1 MNLYSKTS
9 EPYDTSY
16 CPDDFMQ
23 DNILFN
29 YLAGTY
35 SALRDSAESPIN
47 KEATLQKLKLYLN
60 LLKEEVQEGLDAFE
74 AGDITE
80 ILDAAIDVAVVND
93 GLMSILAVAGAD
105 IDKACY
111 LTAKNNL
118 SKYPL
123 IAQSSDTIVEDT
135 IALYAEKGIQ
145 VDSNVV
151 GDGEEARLVFKNKE
165 TGKILKPYG
174 FEANDLSEGV
184 AEDDLKNIFK
194 KTEVIQAEEVKD

>member
-1 MNLYSKTS
+1 MNLFSKTQ

-35 SALRDSAESPIN
+35 SALRDTEDSPIHN
-47 KEATLQKLKLYLN
+47 QAVLQKIKLYLN

-74 AGDITE
+74 AENITE
-80 ILDAAIDVAVVND
+80 VLDAAIDVAVVNE

-105 IDKACY
+105 IDKASY

-123 IAQSSDTIVEDT
+123 VAQSSDTIVEDT
-135 IALYAEKGIQ
+135 IAMYSEKGIQ
-145 VDSNVV
+145 VDSNTI
-151 GDGEEARLVFKNKE
+151 GEGEEARYVFKNKD

-174 FEANDLSEGV
+174 FEANDLSDCV
-184 AEDDLKNIFK
+184 AEGDLKNIFNK
-194 KTEVIQAEEVKD
+194 SE

>member
-9 EPYDTSY
+9 EPFTSVDY
-16 CPDDFMQ
+16 LPDDFIE
-23 DNILFN
+23 DNVLFN

-47 KEATLQKLKLYLN
+47 KESVLQKLKLYLT

-74 AGDITE
+74 AGNITE

-93 GLMSILAVAGAD
+93 GLMSILAVSGAD

-123 IAQSSDTIVEDT
+123 VVQSSDTIVEDT
-135 IALYAEKGIQ
+135 IAMYAEKGIQ

-151 GDGEEARLVFKNKE
+151 GEGDEARLVFKNKE

-174 FEANDLSEGV
+174 FEANDLSECIV
-184 AEDDLKNIFK
+184 EENLKNIFEK
-194 KTEVIQAEEVKD
+194 E

>member
-1 MNLYSKTS
+1 MNLFSKTS
-9 EPYDTSY
+9 EPYNTSY

-35 SALRDSAESPIN
+35 SALRDAEDSPIH
-47 KEATLQKLKLYLN
+47 KQAVLQKIKLYLN

-74 AGDITE
+74 AENITE
-80 ILDAAIDVAVVND
+80 ILDAAIDVAVVNE

-105 IDKACY
+105 IDKASY

-123 IAQSSDTIVEDT
+123 VAQSSGTIVEDT
-135 IALYAEKGIQ
+135 IAMYSEKGIQ
-145 VDSNVV
+145 VDSNTI
-151 GDGEEARLVFKNKE
+151 GEGEEARYVFKNKD

-174 FEANDLSEGV
+174 FEANDLSDCV
-184 AEDDLKNIFK
+184 AEDDLKNIFNK
-194 KTEVIQAEEVKD
+194 SE

>member
-1 MNLYSKTS
+1 MNLFSKTS
-9 EPYDTSY
+9 EPYNTSY

-23 DNILFN
+23 DNLLFN

-35 SALRDSAESPIN
+35 SALRDAEDSPIH
-47 KEATLQKLKLYLN
+47 KQAVLQKIKLYLN

-74 AGDITE
+74 AGNITE
-80 ILDAAIDVAVVND
+80 VLDAAIDVAVVNE

-105 IDKACY
+105 IDKASY

-123 IAQSSDTIVEDT
+123 VAQSSDTILEDT
-135 IALYAEKGIQ
+135 IAMYTEKGIQ
-145 VDSNVV
+145 IDSNVV
-151 GDGEEARLVFKNKE
+151 GEGEEARYVFKNKD

-174 FEANDLSEGV
+174 FEANDLSDCV
-184 AEDDLKNIFK
+184 AEDDLKNIFNK
-194 KTEVIQAEEVKD
+194 SE

>member
-1 MNLYSKTS
+1 MNLFSKTS
-9 EPYDTSY
+9 EPYCTSY

-35 SALRDSAESPIN
+35 SALRDAEDSPIH
-47 KEATLQKLKLYLN
+47 KQAVLQKIKLYLN

-74 AGDITE
+74 AGNIIE
-80 ILDAAIDVAVVND
+80 VLDAAIDVAVVND
-93 GLMSILAVAGAD
+93 GLTSILAVAGAD
-105 IDKACY
+105 IDKASY
-111 LTAKNNL
+111 KTAKNNL

-123 IAQSSDTIVEDT
+123 VAQSSDTIVEDT
-135 IALYAEKGIQ
+135 ITMYAEKGIQ

-151 GDGEEARLVFKNKE
+151 GSDAEARYVFKNKE

-174 FEANDLSEGV
+174 FEANNLSDCFND
-184 AEDDLKNIFK
+184 DDLKNIFEK
-194 KTEVIQAEEVKD
+194 E

>member
-1 MNLYSKTS
+1 MNLFSKTS
-9 EPYDTSY
+9 EPYCTSY

-35 SALRDSAESPIN
+35 SALRDAEDSPIH
-47 KEATLQKLKLYLN
+47 KQAVLQKIKLYLN

-74 AGDITE
+74 AENITE
-80 ILDAAIDVAVVND
+80 VLDAAIDVAVVNE

-105 IDKACY
+105 IDKASY

-123 IAQSSDTIVEDT
+123 VAQSSDTIVEDT
-135 IALYAEKGIQ
+135 IAMYSEKGIQ
-145 VDSNVV
+145 VDSNAI
-151 GDGEEARLVFKNKE
+151 GEGEEARYVFKNKH

-174 FEANDLSEGV
+174 FEANDLSDCFQEG
-184 AEDDLKNIFK
+184 DLKNIFSK
-194 KTEVIQAEEVKD
+194 E

>member
-1 MNLYSKTS
+1 MNLFSKTQ
-9 EPYDTSY
+9 EPYCTSY

-35 SALRDSAESPIN
+35 SALRDAEDSPIH
-47 KEATLQKLKLYLN
+47 KQAVLQKIKLYLN

-74 AGDITE
+74 AGNITE
-80 ILDAAIDVAVVND
+80 VLDAAIDVAVVND

-105 IDKACY
+105 IDKASY

-123 IAQSSDTIVEDT
+123 VAQSSDTIVEDT
-135 IALYAEKGIQ
+135 VTMYAEKGIQ
-145 VDSNVV
+145 VDSNAI
-151 GDGEEARLVFKNKE
+151 GEGEEARYVFKNKE

-174 FEANDLSEGV
+174 FEANNLSDCV
-184 AEDDLKNIFK
+184 AEDDLKNIFTK
-194 KTEVIQAEEVKD
+194 PE

>member
-1 MNLYSKTS
+1 MNLFSKTS
-9 EPYDTSY
+9 EPYNTSY

-35 SALRDSAESPIN
+35 SALRDAEDSPIH
-47 KEATLQKLKLYLN
+47 KQAVLQKIKLYLN

-74 AGDITE
+74 AENITE
-80 ILDAAIDVAVVND
+80 ILDAAIDVAVVNE

-105 IDKACY
+105 IDKASY

-123 IAQSSDTIVEDT
+123 VAQSSDTIVEDT
-135 IALYAEKGIQ
+135 IAMYSEKGIQ
-145 VDSNVV
+145 VDSNTI
-151 GDGEEARLVFKNKE
+151 GEGEEARYVFKNKD

-174 FEANDLSEGV
+174 FEANDLSDCV
-184 AEDDLKNIFK
+184 AEGDLKNIFNK
-194 KTEVIQAEEVKD
+194 SE